1 MYTQIWTFG
10 LFLVTLHIL
19 CSTWLFFN
27 LMMYLGDHSMLVT
40 VAYLWKYGFFSSPLL
55 LQTKLYLEYKSFH
68 VFKNTV
74 YLEDKF
80 LEVEFL
86 CQQIYIFVLDLIKLS
101 PKRLQFCFHQQCMRM
116 LVSPPQP
123 CQHNILYFFIFA
135 NLMNENGILEWF

>member
-86 CQQIYIFVLDLIKLS
+86 CQQIYICVRFNQIVPQEVTVLF
-101 PKRLQFCFHQQCMRM
+101 PPTMHENACF
-116 LVSPPQP
+116 PPHSLASTIY
-123 CQHNILYFFIFA
+123 CIFSS
-135 NLMNENGILEWF
+135 LPI